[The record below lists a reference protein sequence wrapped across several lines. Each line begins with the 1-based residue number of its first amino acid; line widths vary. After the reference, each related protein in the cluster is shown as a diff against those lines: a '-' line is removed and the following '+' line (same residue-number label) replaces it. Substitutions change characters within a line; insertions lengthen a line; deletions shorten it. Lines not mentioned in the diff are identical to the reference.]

1 MPPPP
6 FRSPRASQPASHV
19 SYHLRPLHI
28 TRDAPSHFSRFFQP
42 LIHAQPL
49 FDTVASQGQAN
60 VLYFKQQDQKRYHYP
75 PLAFCSN
82 ASVVINRADKFSAQ
96 LHALCLGLQAV
107 VPFAY
112 CQIYLTPPNSQTVRA
127 HSDDRDVLLLQV
139 LGQKRWRIYDAPTP
153 LPYKHEE
160 VGKAPDRPYHA
171 RADEATLQALVSC
184 GDTLYIPR
192 GFVHEGVA
200 SDVASMHI
208 TVALQTSD
216 WDYVHLISRAVERCL
231 QEHVPAR
238 ACPFVGAHT
247 LSTGDALDS
256 SLPGDTEVQFR
267 SFCED
272 VLGRVS
278 LERATAL
285 FKERMSALRE
295 ERDEEAEC
303 HASFSSDVPL
313 LHLQT
318 HIVWNSDV
326 RLDWQ
331 RQHEHEGLG
340 AEAAPHA
347 DEEAALICK
356 FTRLSSGQT
365 ALLSASPQLC
375 RVLSR
380 AFSLPQPFTI
390 ASIDAS
396 TDMFRVCSAQ
406 LMLRNGYC
414 VLAGDAR

>member
-1 MPPPP
+1 
-6 FRSPRASQPASHV
+6 
-19 SYHLRPLHI
+19 
-28 TRDAPSHFSRFFQP
+28 
-42 LIHAQPL
+42 
-49 FDTVASQGQAN
+49 
-60 VLYFKQQDQKRYHYP
+60 
-75 PLAFCSN
+75 
-82 ASVVINRADKFSAQ
+82 
-96 LHALCLGLQAV
+96 
-107 VPFAY
+107 
-112 CQIYLTPPNSQTVRA
+112 
-127 HSDDRDVLLLQV
+127 
-139 LGQKRWRIYDAPTP
+139 
-153 LPYKHEE
+153 
-160 VGKAPDRPYHA
+160 
-171 RADEATLQALVSC
+171 
-184 GDTLYIPR
+184 
-192 GFVHEGVA
+192 
-200 SDVASMHI
+200 
-208 TVALQTSD
+208 
-216 WDYVHLISRAVERCL
+216 VERCL